1 MATIEV
7 DSLAKHFGDLVA
19 VEEVSL
25 SVRSGELLC
34 LLGPSGCGKSTTLR
48 CIAGLESPTEGRIF
62 INDEDVTHQAPYDRD
77 CSMVFQTWALFP
89 YKTVLEN
96 VTFGLKMQGWSKAD
110 RIDRAREI
118 LELVEL
124 SEFEDS
130 SPTDLS
136 GGQKQRVALAR
147 SIAMDPAVLLLD
159 EPLSDLDKRLRESMQ
174 IELKNIHSELD
185 KTMVH
190 VTHDQDE
197 AFTLADR
204 IGIMNDGRLVQV
216 GEPREVYANPKN
228 QFVEEFLG
236 ESNIVQGT
244 VESVNEDRFE
254 ATLDIGSRIS
264 LPITDQDTELT
275 ENGSVTFS
283 LRPEVMGITATDEPA
298 AEISADGDGR
308 QRIQGTI
315 ESILYRGSTVR
326 YYVDVGGGELFVEQT
341 VGADE
346 QFDEGQTVQ
355 VSWEQDDILAFD
367 PAGKTVWC

>member
-1 MATIEV
+1 MATIEI

-25 SVRSGELLC
+25 SVESGELLC

-48 CIAGLESPTEGRIF
+48 CIAGLETPTEGRVY
-62 INDEDVTHQAPYDRD
+62 INDEDVTDQAPYDRD

-89 YKTVLEN
+89 YKSVLEN
-96 VTFGLKMQGWSKAD
+96 VTFGLKMKGWSKQE
-110 RIDRAREI
+110 RIERAREI
-118 LELVEL
+118 LELTEMT
-124 SEFEDS
+124 EFEDS
-130 SPTDLS
+130 NPTDLS
-136 GGQKQRVALAR
+136 GGQKQRVALSR

-159 EPLSDLDKRLRESMQ
+159 EPLSDLDKRLREHMQ
-174 IELKNIHSELD
+174 IELRNIHRELD

-236 ESNIVQGT
+236 ESNFLAGT
-244 VESVNEDRFE
+244 VDELQADHVV
-254 ATLDIGSRIS
+254 ATLDIGTRIS
-264 LPITDQDTELT
+264 LPITNEDNELR
-275 ENGSVTFS
+275 EGGPVSIS
-283 LRPEVMGITATDEPA
+283 LRPEAMEISTEPA
-298 AEISADGDGR
+298 ETDAIRANGDER
-308 QRIQGTI
+308 QRLTGTV

-326 YYVDVGGGELFVEQT
+326 YYVDVGGELFVERT

-346 QFDEGQTVQ
+346 RFDEGQPV
-355 VSWEQDDILAFD
+355 VISWDQDDLLVFD
-367 PAGKTVWC
+367 PAGNTVWC

>member
-48 CIAGLESPTEGRIF
+48 CIAGLETPTDGRIF
-62 INDEDVTHQAPYDRD
+62 ISDDDVTHQAPYDRD

-96 VTFGLKMQGWSKAD
+96 VTFGLKMQGWSKDD
-110 RIDRAREI
+110 RIERAREI

-124 SEFEDS
+124 TEFEDS

-216 GEPREVYANPKN
+216 GEPREVYANPEN

-236 ESNIVQGT
+236 ESNIVMGT
-244 VESVNEDRFE
+244 VDNVQDDRFE
-254 ATLDIGSRIS
+254 ATLDIGTHIS
-264 LPITDQDTELT
+264 LPITDQDNEL
-275 ENGSVTFS
+275 EVGGSVTFS
-283 LRPEVMGITATDEPA
+283 LRPEVMQISATTEPD
-298 AEISADGDGR
+298 AEISADGEGGHG
-308 QRIQGTI
+308 IQGTV

-326 YYVDVGGGELFVEQT
+326 YYVDVGGELFVEQS
-341 VGADE
+341 VAADE
-346 QFDEGQTVQ
+346 QFDEGQSVRVT
-355 VSWEQDDILAFD
+355 WEQDDILAFD